1 MIEDDL
7 FLDESRKEVDPR
19 NEERFGLMQE
29 GSLNGEEKTVLF
41 PEGKLEPLNKNTE
54 NKRMLAAIP
63 CYNEEATIGSV
74 VLRTKRHVDRVL
86 VVDDGSTDDTVRV
99 AKEAGATVIS
109 HKTNKGKSAGI
120 KTGFKYALVKG
131 FDYVV
136 TIDGDGQHNPDE
148 IPVVLGNLQN
158 NSHDI
163 TIGVRYGEST
173 EMPLWRKFGKRVLD
187 YSTSIGNGGHVTD
200 SQCGFRAF
208 NKKAVEGITPR
219 LNGGGFN
226 TESEQLIKAH
236 DLGLKVEQTR
246 VMCRYKGLDTS
257 TKTPTSHGLSV
268 LRYVIWHVAEKRPL
282 LFIGVPGFVMMLIG
296 LFFGIQT
303 LQYYNQTGIFLVA
316 YAMVTSIFL
325 IIGVLGMFMGLV
337 LNVLPNIIQKSKQEL
352 N

>member
-1 MIEDDL
+1 M
-7 FLDESRKEVDPR
+7 KKAT
-19 NEERFGLMQE
+19 NEC
-29 GSLNGEEKTVLF
+29 T
-41 PEGKLEPLNKNTE
+41 
-54 NKRMLAAIP
+54 LAVIP
-63 CYNEEATIGSV
+63 CFNEEATIGSV
-74 VLRTKRHVDRVL
+74 VIRTKRHVDKVL
-86 VVDDGSTDDTVRV
+86 VVDDGRTDDTVRI

-120 KTGFKYALVKG
+120 KTGFKYALING

-148 IPVVLGNLQN
+148 IPVVLDNLQN
-158 NSHDI
+158 NGHDI

-187 YSTSIGNGGHVTD
+187 YTTSFGNGGHVTD

-208 NKKAVEGITPR
+208 NKKAVQGITPR
-219 LNGGGFN
+219 LNGGAFS
-226 TESEQLIKAH
+226 TESEQLINAN
-236 DLGLKVEQTR
+236 DLGLKVEQTQ

-268 LRYVIWHVAEKRPL
+268 LRYIIWQIAERRPL
-282 LFIGVPGFVMMLIG
+282 LFISVPGFIMVLIG

-303 LQYYNQTGIFLVA
+303 LQVYNHSGVFLIPSA
-316 YAMVTSIFL
+316 IVTSIFL

-337 LNVLPNIIQKSKQEL
+337 LNVLPNIIKRSRL
-352 N
+352 DFD